1 MSLVLPHVRAQ
12 LLELARLPS
21 FVIPTLAFPS
31 LFFLFWIAPS
41 SRSQPNVYL
50 ASYMGFAV
58 LGIAFFQFGVGI
70 ASDRTSPWELY
81 LRTLPV
87 RPATRFTARVIV
99 AAVFAMAAAVVVA
112 VTAVV
117 TTGAGL
123 SPQRWLALAAA
134 LLAGSVPFALLGIGI
149 GYWATPRGAL
159 PAANILYL
167 ALSYAGGL
175 WTGPRTL
182 PHVVQRFSEWL
193 PTRQYADVL
202 WNAAFGSVDLVHWAW
217 LAAYAVVFGLIAAW
231 GYRRDE
237 GQRFS

>member
-1 MSLVLPHVRAQ
+1 VRLVIAHARAQ
-12 LLELARLPS
+12 LVELLRLPS
-21 FVIPTLAFPS
+21 FIIPTLAFPS
-31 LFFLFWIAPS
+31 LFFLFWIAPA
-41 SRSQPNVYL
+41 SRSRPNVYL

-70 ASDRTSPWELY
+70 ASDRASPWELY

-87 RPATRFTARVIV
+87 RPTARFAARVLVAGIFAV
-99 AAVFAMAAAVVVA
+99 AASAVVA
-112 VTAVV
+112 ATAVL
-117 TTGAGL
+117 TTNAGL
-123 SPQRWLALAAA
+123 SAGRWLALAAA
-134 LLAGSVPFALLGIGI
+134 LLIGSAPFALLGIAI

-175 WTGPRTL
+175 WTGPGAL
-182 PHVVQRFSEWL
+182 PDVVRRFSDWL

-202 WNAAFGSVDLVHWAW
+202 WSAAFGGVAAVHWLW
-217 LAAYAVVFGLIAAW
+217 LGVYAVTFGLVAAW

>member
-1 MSLVLPHVRAQ
+1 MRLMLAHARVQ

-70 ASDRTSPWELY
+70 ASDRMSPWELY

-87 RPATRFTARVIV
+87 RPATRFAAR
-99 AAVFAMAAAVVVA
+99 VVVA
-112 VTAVV
+112 AAFAVAASIVVAATAVV

-123 SPQRWLALAAA
+123 SPQRWAA
-134 LLAGSVPFALLGIGI
+134 LGGALLVGSAPFALLGIAI

-167 ALSYAGGL
+167 ALSYTGGL
-175 WTGPRTL
+175 WSGPRAL
-182 PHVVQRFSEWL
+182 PDVVQRFSAWL

-202 WNAAFGSVDLVHWAW
+202 WNAAFGGLVLVHWAW
-217 LAAYAVVFGLIAAW
+217 LFAYAVAFGLVAAW